1 MSLNSLVVIAPVA
14 LLEQAESLA
23 SAVSPE
29 WGTGNLTVPLSSD
42 GTAPA
47 THMGCRA
54 WEYGAWGDAI
64 AELNS
69 GYTPEGFTAEQ
80 VQSLLGALIVDI
92 IEDTDLAG
100 GRGHFNEVISANG
113 FQKVLDQG

>member
-14 LLEQAESLA
+14 LLQQAESLSA
-23 SAVSPE
+23 AVSPE

-54 WEYGAWGDAI
+54 WEYGAWSDAI
-64 AELNS
+64 AALNA
-69 GYTPEGFTAEQ
+69 GHVPEGFTAQ
-80 VQSLLGALIVDI
+80 DVQDLLSALIVDI

-100 GRGHFNEVISANG
+100 GRAHFNTVIAANSL
-113 FQKVLDQG
+113 QKVT